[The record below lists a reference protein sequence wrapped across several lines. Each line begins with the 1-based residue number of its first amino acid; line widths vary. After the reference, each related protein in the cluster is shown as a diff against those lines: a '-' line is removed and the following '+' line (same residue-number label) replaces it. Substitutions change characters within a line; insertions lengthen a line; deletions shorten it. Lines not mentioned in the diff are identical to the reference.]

1 MRADPTP
8 AERRLWAML
17 GGSRLA
23 GLKFRRQAVIDGYIA
38 DFLCPAFALV
48 IEVDGASHVDPERD
62 ARRDARL
69 NQLGYTVVRFAN
81 WQVLEQGEMVGLAI
95 MEAAGKLQ
103 ARWQNGPRNRRHE
116 ALAANTPTPGP
127 SPEGEG

>member
-1 MRADPTP
+1 
-8 AERRLWAML
+8 ML

-38 DFLCPAFALV
+38 DFLCPALALV

-62 ARRDARL
+62 ALRDARL
-69 NQLGYTVVRFAN
+69 NQFGYTVVRFAN

-95 MEAAGKLQ
+95 MEAAGRLQ
-103 ARWQNGPRNRRHE
+103 ARWENGPRNRRHE
-116 ALAANTPTPGP
+116 ALKPNAPTPGP